1 MVVNSFSF
9 LLFFVVVFTIYY
21 LPLFRKTPVFQN
33 ICLLLSSYVFYGIT
47 DVKMIPILLGATIIF
62 YSLGFFLYKEQ
73 QKGNEKGVNALKI
86 IGVVLGVGLLL
97 YFKYLNFFI
106 DQLSSLLKAIGFNV
120 TWSTLHII
128 MPIGVSF
135 FTFKLISYI
144 IEIAR
149 GHIEPSR
156 SFVQFAV
163 YISFFPTILSGPI
176 DRPNNFLPQLKTV
189 KTLDYSLA
197 VDGLRQ
203 ILWGMFIKMCIADNL
218 ASVTDIAWA
227 NYHTYP
233 SSSLLVAALLY
244 PIQIYADFCGYSD
257 MAIGVSKLLGLNV
270 ARNFNHPYLARNVA
284 EYWRRWHMSL
294 TSWITDYVFM
304 PLNVAFRNLGNLGM
318 ILAIII
324 NLVVIGLWH
333 GANWTFGV
341 FGLYHG
347 LLFVPLILSGAF
359 MKKAKL
365 KENKYGLPLFGDL
378 CKMIGTYLL
387 VALGH
392 IIFRA
397 DSINDAV
404 GYIKGIITPSIIS
417 LPTGLGLDI
426 IVFVFIVVLLVSDWL
441 MRKYEFNLQLDK
453 VRLGNSKVCRF
464 AIYYVLIV
472 LIYLYHGSSSNFIYF
487 QF

>member
-1 MVVNSFSF
+1 
-9 LLFFVVVFTIYY
+9 
-21 LPLFRKTPVFQN
+21 
-33 ICLLLSSYVFYGIT
+33 
-47 DVKMIPILLGATIIF
+47 
-62 YSLGFFLYKEQ
+62 
-73 QKGNEKGVNALKI
+73 
-86 IGVVLGVGLLL
+86 
-97 YFKYLNFFI
+97 
-106 DQLSSLLKAIGFNV
+106 
-120 TWSTLHII
+120 
-128 MPIGVSF
+128 
-135 FTFKLISYI
+135 
-144 IEIAR
+144 
-149 GHIEPSR
+149 
-156 SFVQFAV
+156 
-163 YISFFPTILSGPI
+163 
-176 DRPNNFLPQLKTV
+176 
-189 KTLDYSLA
+189 
-197 VDGLRQ
+197 
-203 ILWGMFIKMCIADNL
+203 
-218 ASVTDIAWA
+218 
-227 NYHTYP
+227 
-233 SSSLLVAALLY
+233 
-244 PIQIYADFCGYSD
+244 
-257 MAIGVSKLLGLNV
+257 
-270 ARNFNHPYLARNVA
+270 VA